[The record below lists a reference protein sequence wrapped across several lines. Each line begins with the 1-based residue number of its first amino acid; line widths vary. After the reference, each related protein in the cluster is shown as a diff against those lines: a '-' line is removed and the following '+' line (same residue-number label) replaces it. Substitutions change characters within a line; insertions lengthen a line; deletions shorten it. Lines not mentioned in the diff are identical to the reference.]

1 MKTIELLK
9 PLPIRRDEQRHQYVN
24 IETGQWFS
32 YSTTQVCNELTEED
46 KQNIEFHRAE
56 WQPRGEKVHECLAE
70 KMLGNKKI
78 DFKEYGSW
86 VEPLLQHDLFTHFE
100 PMAVEHMMAIP
111 RKAVIISCEKERK
124 MGCYISRI
132 WIGTGKNHT
141 QLINSLVVMLK
152 C

>member
-9 PLPIRRDEQRHQYVN
+9 PLPIRRDEKRHQYVN

-78 DFKEYGSW
+78 DFKEYGEW
-86 VEPLLQHDLFTHFE
+86 VEPLEIFITVSVAASFVILVGGSIYPCIVLF
-100 PMAVEHMMAIP
+100 
-111 RKAVIISCEKERK
+111 
-124 MGCYISRI
+124 
-132 WIGTGKNHT
+132 
-141 QLINSLVVMLK
+141 
-152 C
+152 